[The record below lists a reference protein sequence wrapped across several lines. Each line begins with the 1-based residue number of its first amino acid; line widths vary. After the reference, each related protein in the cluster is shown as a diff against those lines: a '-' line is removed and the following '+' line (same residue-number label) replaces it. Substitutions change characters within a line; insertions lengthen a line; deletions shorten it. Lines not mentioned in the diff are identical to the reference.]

1 MRIEMQTTSELIKT
15 QDRIR
20 FFHLLESIIKRLV
33 HLQLHDFKI
42 RRLNINELE
51 KEVSLCKI
59 RIEVQISSELVA
71 KRQIHLMIINSF
83 IFFKC
88 NSFTER
94 QFFSSVVC
102 KYHNILA
109 VMQIHTKLMR
119 K

>member
-83 IFFKC
+83 IFF
-88 NSFTER
+88 
-94 QFFSSVVC
+94 Q
-102 KYHNILA
+102 
-109 VMQIHTKLMR
+109 M
-119 K
+119 